1 MSKIKST
8 KHIANQI
15 SQLMLEKK
23 ASDIKII
30 DVRKITTLTDFFII
44 CSSDSEPKTKA
55 IASYISETLKNND
68 IRPLHIEGYN
78 YLDWVLL
85 DYVNIVAHIFS
96 NKSREFYNFEGLWAD
111 AEVKSIK

>member
-1 MSKIKST
+1 MSKVKST

-15 SQLMLEKK
+15 SQLMLDKK

-55 IASYISETLKNND
+55 ITSYIS
-68 IRPLHIEGYN
+68 
-78 YLDWVLL
+78 
-85 DYVNIVAHIFS
+85 
-96 NKSREFYNFEGLWAD
+96 
-111 AEVKSIK
+111 

>member
-1 MSKIKST
+1 MSKVKST

-15 SQLMLEKK
+15 SQLMLDKK

-55 IASYISETLKNND
+55 ITSYISETLKD
-68 IRPLHIEGYN
+68 HGIRPLNIEGYN

-96 NKSREFYNFEGLWAD
+96 KKARDFYNFEGLWAD
-111 AEVKSIK
+111 ASVKSIK